1 MEYDKS
7 KLIKKDKYFVSSS
20 AKDVNGS
27 TVLFSTKPKIATKKS
42 KKKFTWLFLVINIV
56 IVAAIFIYQFGFHE
70 TKPLSELFAEKP
82 FYRFFFISLGL
93 LVVYYLALG
102 ISYSVFLKRA
112 TGRFRFFLG
121 VELAVVG
128 KYWDNITPFGTGGQ
142 FAQVSYSKKYG
153 VPSEKA
159 TSIVISKYMIGM
171 VALTITG
178 IAVLF
183 VPITTFTSGTVIKI
197 MASVGIGINI
207 LLTLFVW
214 LVSVNKKMCSFL
226 VVGGLKLLHKMKIVK
241 DYNKALYKTLR
252 FIRQYQKA
260 FAYYLKN
267 PFIFI
272 AQVLLSLIELIA
284 MALVAYMV
292 YLAFNPNGTISPV
305 TIVAMSFLC
314 SFATSFIPL
323 PGGSGAAE
331 ISFAALF
338 SQLFSESAVF
348 WALIFWRILT
358 FYVVVLIGFIFTLS
372 EPAVYNA
379 IEKKKQEKNKNPS

>member
-7 KLIKKDKYFVSSS
+7 TLIKKDKHFVSTS
-20 AKDVNGS
+20 AKDINGS
-27 TVLFSTKPKIATKKS
+27 TTLFAKPKVVP
-42 KKKFTWLFLVINIV
+42 KKKKKKLTWLFLVVNVV

-82 FYRFFFISLGL
+82 FYRYFFISLGL
-93 LVVYYLALG
+93 LIVYYLSLG
-102 ISYSVFLKRA
+102 ISYSIFLKRA
-112 TGRFRFFLG
+112 TGKFRFFLG
-121 VELAVVG
+121 VSLAVIG

-142 FAQVSYSKKYG
+142 FAQVGYAKKYD
-153 VPSEKA
+153 VPTEKG

-183 VPITTFTSGTVIKI
+183 VPVSTFTSGTIIKV

-214 LVSVNKKMCSFL
+214 LVSVNKKVCSVL
-226 VVGGLKLLHKMKIVK
+226 VVGGLKLLHKMKIIK
-241 DYNKALYKTLR
+241 NYNKALYKSLR

-260 FAYYLKN
+260 FSYYLKN
-267 PFIFI
+267 PLIFI
-272 AQVLLSLIELIA
+272 AQVLLSLVELVA

-292 YLAFNPNGTISPV
+292 YLAFNPNGSVSPV

-372 EPAVYNA
+372 EPAVFNA
-379 IEKKKQEKNKNPS
+379 VKKRKDKKTKP